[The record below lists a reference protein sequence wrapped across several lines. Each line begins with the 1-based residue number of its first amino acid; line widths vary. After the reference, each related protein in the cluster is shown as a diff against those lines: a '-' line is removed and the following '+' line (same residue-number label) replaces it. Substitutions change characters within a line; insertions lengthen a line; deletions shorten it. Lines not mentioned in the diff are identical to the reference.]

1 MPLIFRRY
9 FYTIIQSYSIP
20 FSAQMLA
27 IAINFTF
34 WFSGFLGENMPWT
47 HISHST
53 AHDFFFIVFVELFS
67 WFFFFYLRLHSESH
81 IEKRAS
87 HLYSEIRYNS
97 VFNWSQMNGL
107 LKQLFTNY
115 VCYSINAIMR
125 INFCHRYCFGFG
137 FHSSCLVWCFSWHH
151 FIHLSTSYDLNE
163 LISFPFIEIE

>member
-9 FYTIIQSYSIP
+9 FYAIIQSYSIP

-53 AHDFFFIVFVELFS
+53 AHDFLLLLLNHFLGFVS
-67 WFFFFYLRLHSESH
+67 Y
-81 IEKRAS
+81 A
-87 HLYSEIRYNS
+87 YIRNLISKKGPRILKSDTTAY
-97 VFNWSQMNGL
+97 NWSRMNVL

-115 VCYSINAIMR
+115 YVIVSMR
-125 INFCHRYCFGFG
+125 LY
-137 FHSSCLVWCFSWHH
+137 
-151 FIHLSTSYDLNE
+151 E
-163 LISFPFIEIE
+163 LIFVTDTVSVLVFIAFV